1 MKKRQTLETL
11 ISSLLS
17 DFPETATFDLTAFEL
32 WGNARDGF
40 DCNDSWCVGRD
51 VPRDAVAEHARGR
64 WEVFKVNYLPKA
76 RVSDIADINYHAES
90 GLSLEVDYVPFLDIR
105 PASL

>member
-11 ISSLLS
+11 IDSLLS
-17 DFPETATFDLTAFEL
+17 GFPETATFDISAFEL

-40 DCNDSWCVGRD
+40 DCNSSWYIGRD
-51 VPRDAVAEHARGR
+51 VPRDAVAEYARGR

-76 RVSDIADINYHAES
+76 RVSDIADINCHAES
-90 GLSLEVDYVPFLDIR
+90 GLSLEVDCVPFLDIR